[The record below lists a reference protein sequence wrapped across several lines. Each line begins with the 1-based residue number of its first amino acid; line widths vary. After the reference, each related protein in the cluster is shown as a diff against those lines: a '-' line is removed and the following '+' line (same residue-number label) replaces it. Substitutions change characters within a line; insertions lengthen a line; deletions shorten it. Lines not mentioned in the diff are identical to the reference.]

1 MINNFDLIII
11 KQVGL
16 VLAIL
21 IAISFILYYHN
32 KEAKRIMGNFA
43 AVLIILWEEVKEKF
57 GI

>member
-43 AVLIILWEEVKEKF
+43 AVLIIFWEEVKEKF